1 MLTGPQISADIVT
14 VTMTD
19 EADRNLRNHWTET
32 RQRIASVAT
41 QWGRL
46 CDSVGLVAIS
56 KGHPAAAIRA
66 LAALGQ
72 RDFGENYLQEALP
85 KLQELQDLKLTW
97 HFTGQLQGNKTRAV
111 AEAFDWVHGVDRL
124 RIARRLSD
132 QRPFHASPLNVCLQ
146 VNVGGESTKGGVTPA
161 ELPELAQAVARLPR
175 IALRGLMCIPP
186 PEVDLARQR
195 HWFAET
201 ARLLR
206 TLQVPGVTRD
216 TLSMGMSD
224 SLEAAIEEGATI
236 VRIGTALFG
245 PRAESLPDSGLS

>member
-1 MLTGPQISADIVT
+1 MLRLPQ
-14 VTMTD
+14 
-19 EADRNLRNHWTET
+19 NLAPALRAVRERIGNAAT
-32 RQRIASVAT
+32 RAGRSV
-41 QWGRL
+41 
-46 CDSVGLVAIS
+46 DSITLLAVS
-56 KGHPAAAIRA
+56 KTHPADLIRA
-66 LAALGQ
+66 AAQEGLEH
-72 RDFGENYLQEALP
+72 FGESYVQEALP
-85 KLQELQDLKLTW
+85 KIETLRDLKLTW
-97 HFTGQLQGNKTRAV
+97 HFIGQLQGNKTRAV

-161 ELPELAQAVARLPR
+161 ELPELARGVASLPR

-186 PEVDLARQR
+186 PEDDLARQR

-206 TLQVPGVTRD
+206 SLQVPGATLD

-245 PRAESLPDSGLS
+245 PRISTHGATSPDG